1 MRFHRAVEITAPE
14 AAALLEG
21 NRGASGR
28 AAAILLGG
36 TWYDVRS
43 LSAAELASFLDELT
57 RRGYAS
63 GSGAPQ

>member
-1 MRFHRAVEITAPE
+1 MRFHKAVEITAPE

-21 NRGASGR
+21 HRGASGR
-28 AAAILLGG
+28 APALSLGG

-43 LSAAELASFLDELT
+43 LSAAELACFIDDLT

-63 GSGAPQ
+63 CSGAL